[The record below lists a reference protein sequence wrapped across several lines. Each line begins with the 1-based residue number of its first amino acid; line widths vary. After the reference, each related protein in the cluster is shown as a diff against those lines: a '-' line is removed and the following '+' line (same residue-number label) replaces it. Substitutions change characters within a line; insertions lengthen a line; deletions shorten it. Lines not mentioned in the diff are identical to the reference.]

1 MVVSLTP
8 QMNNLENANFKLSLA
23 QGAPKSNYLASGVD
37 YYVPQN
43 VQTKAPE
50 KSKSKGESVLYFL
63 ASAIGFVALCAFMP
77 EIRMKLSDFKA
88 FKDFDNLHKIE
99 KSDKFLG
106 KLKLG
111 FMKTVDFVADKVMS
125 IRTSFKARKM

>member
-1 MVVSLTP
+1 MTIALTP

-23 QGAPKSNYLASGVD
+23 QGASKSNYLASGVD
-37 YYVPQN
+37 YYIPQN
-43 VQTKAPE
+43 AQADAPD
-50 KSKSKGESVLYFL
+50 KSNSKSGSVLYFV
-63 ASAIGFVALCAFMP
+63 ASAIGLITLCAFMP
-77 EIRMKLSDFKA
+77 EIRMKLSDLKA

-111 FMKTVDFVADKVMS
+111 FMKTVDTVADKVMS
-125 IRTSFKARKM
+125 IRTSFNARKM